1 MHLREPPTETCLLD
15 VLRSETGAGKSN
27 AGQSWGD
34 GTYQGGCEDSEE
46 KEKDKEV
53 DEDDTDGED
62 DHEEEGLYT
71 LESN

>member
-1 MHLREPPTETCLLD
+1 MYLREPPTETCLLN
-15 VLRSETGAGKSN
+15 VLRSETRVGKSN

-34 GTYQGGCEDSEE
+34 GTYQGGCEDSECDNE
-46 KEKDKEV
+46 G